1 MSDSTQLAKI
11 SPAAVRAL
19 ARENQ
24 ADFEVF
30 LPGPNGEDPVLYRRS
45 GAGLRDPDF
54 QRMAEHGVSTV
65 FIRAEDL
72 QQCEK
77 IIETKLIDIL
87 NNRDVAPGD
96 KAEIVHSTGTTIA
109 RDLIRES
116 VSPAS
121 LDRTSTVLDGLI
133 GCVLNDPV
141 VAAYLLQMT
150 GHERTTASHMFVVST
165 LAVMLGAA
173 ALGPDPEMLRA
184 LGFAGMLHDVGKLSI
199 APELLNKRA
208 PLTREEMRFVQQHP
222 IESVRL
228 IGDHTHVSQLAR
240 QMIVQHH
247 ERMDGRGYP
256 IGVSGP
262 DLLPGS
268 RVLTIVD
275 SFHAMIGQRPYR
287 ASLSPEDA
295 NRVLATQADRQ
306 YDGEMLARWQEMC
319 KRFWSESDDD
329 PPSCPR
335 PLEPDELSPRHE
347 HRPAPQV
354 PRIVPTRPT
363 RHPCHAKTAVSCIYA
378 GRLIQTTA
386 APDEFNAL
394 VHDVSRGGLC
404 VYAVHPMYRGEVLYL
419 QIRVNDAPV
428 WLRSTVAWC
437 RQQDANSYRVG
448 LRFTDRVTAAQIREP
463 ASVLA
468 MDDVVQP
475 VISTAPADG
484 GGPEKKEKVGQP
496 ATVDEKRERALKTL
510 AGIACM
516 DRPNAEAQRIAVTLA
531 TSGDVNVRLK
541 GVDVL
546 TNMGTK
552 IARHGLVVLLEDAN
566 PEVRERAVQ
575 AVGAERVSE
584 AAATLRRLLEDP
596 VERVALR
603 AAGALGRLGHTAG
616 LELIEQKLETEG
628 PQARLA
634 AQALGD
640 ITKQRFRPNR
650 EGVEAAR
657 RYLRAKKVVLGT

>member
-19 ARENQ
+19 VRENQ

-54 QRMAEHGVSTV
+54 HRMAEHGVSAV
-65 FIRAEDL
+65 YIRAEDL
-72 QQCEK
+72 RECEQ
-77 IIETKLIDIL
+77 IIESKLIDIL
-87 NNRDVAPGD
+87 NNRDVAPED

-109 RDLIRES
+109 RDLIHDS

-121 LDRTSTVLDGLI
+121 LDRTSSVLDGLI
-133 GCVLNDPV
+133 GCVLNDPI
-141 VAAYLLQMT
+141 VAGYLLQMT

-173 ALGPDPEMLRA
+173 ALGPDPELLRA

-199 APELLNKRA
+199 APEVLNKRA

-228 IGDHTHVSQLAR
+228 IGEHPHVSQVAR

-247 ERMDGRGYP
+247 ERVDGRGYP
-256 IGVSGP
+256 IGISGP
-262 DLLPGS
+262 DLLPGT

-275 SFHAMIGQRPYR
+275 SFHAMIGQRSYR

-295 NRVLATQADRQ
+295 NRVLAAQADRQ
-306 YDGEMLARWQEMC
+306 YDGEMLAHWQEMC
-319 KRFWSESDDD
+319 RQYWSETDSDRRW
-329 PPSCPR
+329 PR
-335 PLEPDELSPRHE
+335 PLKPDELSPRHE
-347 HRPAPQV
+347 HRPALQV
-354 PRIVPTRPT
+354 PRIVPTRPA
-363 RHPCHAKTAVSCIYA
+363 RHPCHARTAVLCVYA
-378 GRLIQTTA
+378 GRLIQTTP

-394 VHDVSRGGLC
+394 VHDISRGGLC
-404 VYAVHPMYRGEVLYL
+404 MYAAHPMYRGEVLYL
-419 QIRVNDAPV
+419 QIRVNDEPV

-437 RQQDANSYRVG
+437 GQQDANCYRVG
-448 LRFTDRVTAAQIREP
+448 LRFTDRVNAAQIREP

-468 MDDVVQP
+468 MDEVVQP
-475 VISTAPADG
+475 VISSAPAEG
-484 GGPEKKEKVGQP
+484 GGPEGRGKVGPP
-496 ATVDEKRERALKTL
+496 ATIDEKRERALRTL

-516 DRPNAEAQRIAVTLA
+516 NRPNPEAQRIAVTLA
-531 TSGDVNVRLK
+531 TSSDVNVRLK

-546 TNMGTK
+546 TKMGTT
-552 IARHGLVVLLEDAN
+552 IARHGLVVLLEDVN

-584 AAATLRRLLEDP
+584 AAPTLRRLLDDP

-603 AAGALGRLGHTAG
+603 AAGALGRVGDAG
-616 LELIEQKLETEG
+616 GLDLVEQKLETDG
-628 PQARLA
+628 PEARLA

-640 ITKQRFRPNR
+640 ITKQRFQANR

-657 RYLRAKKVVLGT
+657 RYLKAKKVLLGT